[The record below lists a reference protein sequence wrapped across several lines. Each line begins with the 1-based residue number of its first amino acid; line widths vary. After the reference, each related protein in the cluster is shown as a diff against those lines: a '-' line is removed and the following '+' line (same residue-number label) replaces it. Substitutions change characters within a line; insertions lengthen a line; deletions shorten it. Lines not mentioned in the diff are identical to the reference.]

1 MTIGIILV
9 EFIIGQKT
17 ESRLYA
23 INFKIINGFSY
34 QRQEESLSTPTENMR
49 LYFLFSNFRKYQSCH
64 NTKVDSRWFPVATEK
79 IEKFCLRVWAPALR

>member
-1 MTIGIILV
+1 MTIGLILV
-9 EFIIGQKT
+9 EFIIGQKA

-34 QRQEESLSTPTENMR
+34 QRQEKSLSTPAEKMS
-49 LYFLFSNFRKYQSCH
+49 LYSLFSNFRKYQSCY

-79 IEKFCLRVWAPALR
+79 NLKILP